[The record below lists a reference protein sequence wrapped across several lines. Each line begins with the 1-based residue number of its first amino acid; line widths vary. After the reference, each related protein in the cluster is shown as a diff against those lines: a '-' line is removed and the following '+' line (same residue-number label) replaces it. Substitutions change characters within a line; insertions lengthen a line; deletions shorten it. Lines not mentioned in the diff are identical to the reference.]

1 MAWYPVASVPVA
13 LGDGAKFFTEAAA
26 ERQRQSQATVTMRVT
41 EEFFGEAPNLAVL
54 DGEILDGD
62 SHFPARGRLR
72 TRNRDLHAATNPVG
86 ICLAQF
92 VSAHP
97 YRAGRQWSEGFRPD
111 RGCRQCAGL
120 HDRGYAWWPR

>member
-54 DGEILDGD
+54 DGETLTVTPT
-62 SHFPARGRLR
+62 SLPAAGFG
-72 TRNRDLHAATNPVG
+72 TRNRNLYAAANSVG
-86 ICLAQF
+86 VCLTQP
-92 VSAHP
+92 VSAHA
-97 YRAGRQWSEGFRPD
+97 YCARRAMG
-111 RGCRQCAGL
+111 
-120 HDRGYAWWPR
+120 